1 MALDTVYST
10 TLEQD
15 PYERLAE
22 SEISKSM
29 ASRNHAKIQSRM
41 AKILGNQY
49 DENYDVLTEF
59 EVELVSKRV
68 VPDVC
73 ICPLEPSNW
82 QNDVIRGSEL
92 PLLLVEILSPR
103 QAFDDIME
111 KIRDIYFPAG
121 AKSVWVVLPSAESIM
136 VFKPHSKPAT
146 FSQGI
151 LKDATSGF
159 DIDLDKVFI

>member
-1 MALDTVYST
+1 MSDSIFSTV
-10 TLEQD
+10 LEQD
-15 PYERLAE
+15 PYERIAE

-29 ASRNHAKIQSRM
+29 SSRNHAKIQSRM

-49 DENYDVLTEF
+49 DENYDILTEF
-59 EVELVSKRV
+59 EVELLGKRV

-73 ICPLEPSNW
+73 ICPYEPSNW
-82 QNDVIRGSEL
+82 QHDVIRGAEL

-103 QAFDDIME
+103 QAFEDIME

-121 AKSVWVVLPSAESIM
+121 AKSVWVVLPSTESIV
-136 VFKPHSKPAT
+136 VFKPNIKPQT
-146 FSQGI
+146 FNQGI

-159 DIDLDKVFI
+159 EIDLDKVFI